1 MKRGL
6 ALVVV
11 LALTACTAPP
21 DTPGPTPSPSP
32 TPTVLPLTVA
42 QASKAALPVSGLP
55 KGWDGGVAVDPRP
68 VTEKSKTQFEPAD
81 CELVAGNP
89 MAELGTPAT
98 AVRGQYFV
106 REPSQSI
113 TELIY
118 SWPTTQLPLV
128 KRIADALPRCTKVT
142 TISSVRTTARHT
154 IKQVRIPGLKD
165 GIALRTESVE
175 ADTPDYPFVSYEATV
190 VRGGTVLQIFDYRGT
205 STTEAAFAQL
215 LTKAV
220 ARLDAVS

>member
-6 ALVVV
+6 ALLAV
-11 LALTACTAPP
+11 LALTACTARP
-21 DTPGPTPSPSP
+21 DTPGPTPSP
-32 TPTVLPLTVA
+32 TPTVRPLTVA
-42 QASKAALPVSGLP
+42 QAIKAALTVSGLP

-68 VTEKSKTQFEPAD
+68 ATEKSKAQFEPAD
-81 CELVAGNP
+81 CQVVAGNP
-89 MAELGTPAT
+89 MAGFGTPAT
-98 AVRGQYFV
+98 AIRGQYYV
-106 REPSQSI
+106 REPPQSI

-118 SWPTTQLPLV
+118 SWPTPQRSLV
-128 KRIADALPRCTKVT
+128 ERIADALPRCTKVT
-142 TISSVRTTARHT
+142 TISSVRTTAMHT

-165 GIALRTESVE
+165 GIALRIESVE
-175 ADTPDYPFVSYEATV
+175 PDTPDYPFVSYEATV
-190 VRGGTVLQIFDYRGT
+190 VRGGTVLLIVDDRGT